1 MSATIY
7 LSRAF
12 VEFGPFAP
20 DEIVAFKKRGLLREI
35 DHIRNHGKDDWIPLA
50 TWLASLAPP
59 FKSTI
64 TSAKEP
70 VAKKATAK
78 KASEPAKKSGPSK
91 KGDLSKKSGPCEKGG
106 DQESKM
112 RERVSNSPLIC

>member
-78 KASEPAKKSGPSK
+78 KASEPAKKAAPAK
-91 KGDLSKKSGPCEKGG
+91 KATSAKKAAPAK
-106 DQESKM
+106 KAATKKAK
-112 RERVSNSPLIC
+112 